1 MGKEVSSPRKRGSS
15 AVRKSL
21 DSRFRGNDGRV
32 SRIGLALAGGGRGAS
47 RPAERLRTSRLP
59 AEAPI
64 SSKRAK
70 TPISRVGLAL
80 AGGGPLGGIYE
91 LGALLAL
98 SESLEGLD
106 FNDLDVYVGVSSGG
120 FIAAGLANG
129 LSPERMR
136 HMFIEND
143 TVEEPF
149 EPELLLKPAFR
160 EYALRALSVPPLLL
174 ASIWNYLASPW
185 SQSFFESF
193 QRLSQAIPT
202 GIFNSAGIN
211 LFLSRIFT
219 APGRSNDFR
228 QLGRRLFLVATDL
241 DSGESVVFGAPGQ
254 DHVPISTAVQA
265 SAALP
270 GLFPPVEVDGRHY
283 VDGALRKTLHASV
296 ALKEGA
302 NLVLCVNPLV
312 PFDSELA
319 VKRGAGKRHKLVDG
333 GLPVVLAQ
341 TFRSIIHSR
350 MQVGMAKYSVDYKNA
365 DVVLFEPN
373 SDDAEMFFTN
383 MFSYSSR
390 RRLCEHAYQKT
401 RIELYRR
408 RHELGP
414 ILARH
419 GIRIRIEALK
429 EKRSLIHHDVGG
441 HAEKENTLLAESHR
455 LGDALDELE
464 RWLERQAEA
473 ARKAA

>member
-1 MGKEVSSPRKRGSS
+1 MVKARAVHAKGRK
-15 AVRKSL
+15 A
-21 DSRFRGNDGRV
+21 
-32 SRIGLALAGGGRGAS
+32 
-47 RPAERLRTSRLP
+47 
-59 AEAPI
+59 AP
-64 SSKRAK
+64 
-70 TPISRVGLAL
+70 SRVGLAL
-80 AGGGPLGGIYE
+80 AGGGPLGGVYE

-98 SESLEGLD
+98 SESLEGVD
-106 FNDLDVYVGVSSGG
+106 FNALDVYVGVSSGG

-129 LSPERMR
+129 LTPERMR

-174 ASIWNYLASPW
+174 ASIWNYLANPW

-202 GIFNSAGIN
+202 GIFNSAGIHD
-211 LFLSRIFT
+211 FLSRIFN

-228 QLGRRLFLVATDL
+228 KLKRRLFLVATDL
-241 DSGESVVFGAPGQ
+241 DSGESVVFGTPGE

-270 GLFPPVEVDGRHY
+270 GLFPPVEIDGRYY
-283 VDGALRKTLHASV
+283 VDGALKKTLHASV

-302 NLVLCVNPLV
+302 DLVLCINPLV

-319 VKRGAGKRHKLVDG
+319 VKRGAGRHKKLVEG

-350 MQVGMAKYSVDYKNA
+350 MQVGMAKYRIEYKNA

-373 SDDAEMFFTN
+373 SDDPEMFFTN
-383 MFSYSSR
+383 MFSYASR

-401 RIELYRR
+401 RTELYRR
-408 RHELGP
+408 RHELAP

-419 GIRIRIEALK
+419 GMRIRLDLLK
-429 EKRSLIHHDVGG
+429 EKRSLVHHDIGD
-441 HAEKENTLLAESHR
+441 HAEKEDTLLAVGHR
-455 LGDALDELE
+455 LGDSLGELE
-464 RWLERQAEA
+464 RWLAHRQPA
-473 ARKAA
+473 ARTAA

>member
-1 MGKEVSSPRKRGSS
+1 MVQARAARVKGRK
-15 AVRKSL
+15 AVR
-21 DSRFRGNDGRV
+21 
-32 SRIGLALAGGGRGAS
+32 
-47 RPAERLRTSRLP
+47 
-59 AEAPI
+59 
-64 SSKRAK
+64 
-70 TPISRVGLAL
+70 SRVGLAL

-98 SESLEGLD
+98 SESLEGVD
-106 FNDLDVYVGVSSGG
+106 FNALDVYVGVSSGG
-120 FIAAGLANG
+120 FLAAGLANG
-129 LSPERMR
+129 LTPERMR
-136 HMFIEND
+136 HMFIESD
-143 TVEEPF
+143 TSEEPF
-149 EPELLLKPAFR
+149 EPEFLLKPAFR

-174 ASIWNYLASPW
+174 ASIWNYLANPW
-185 SQSFFESF
+185 SQNFFESF

-202 GIFNSAGIN
+202 GIFNSAGIHQ
-211 LFLSRIFT
+211 FLGRIFN

-228 QLGRRLFLVATDL
+228 QLKRRLFLVATDL
-241 DSGESVVFGAPGQ
+241 DSGESVVFGAPGRE
-254 DHVPISTAVQA
+254 HVPISTAVQA

-270 GLFPPVEVDGRHY
+270 GLFPPVEIDGRHY
-283 VDGALRKTLHASV
+283 VDGALKKTLHASV

-319 VKRGAGKRHKLVDG
+319 GKRGTGKRHKLVEG

-350 MQVGMAKYSVDYKNA
+350 MQVGLSKYKTDYRNA

-429 EKRSLIHHDVGG
+429 EKRSLIHYDVDG
-441 HAEKENTLLAESHR
+441 HAEKGDTFLAASHR
-455 LGDALDELE
+455 LGDALDELD
-464 RWLERQAEA
+464 RWM
-473 ARKAA
+473 ARRRKTADTKA

>member
-1 MGKEVSSPRKRGSS
+1 M
-15 AVRKSL
+15 
-21 DSRFRGNDGRV
+21 
-32 SRIGLALAGGGRGAS
+32 
-47 RPAERLRTSRLP
+47 
-59 AEAPI
+59 
-64 SSKRAK
+64 
-70 TPISRVGLAL
+70 
-80 AGGGPLGGIYE
+80 
-91 LGALLAL
+91 
-98 SESLEGLD
+98 SESLEGVD

-129 LSPERMR
+129 LTPERMR

-143 TVEEPF
+143 TAEEPF

-202 GIFNSAGIN
+202 GIFNSAGIDK
-211 LFLSRIFT
+211 FLSRIFT

-228 QLGRRLFLVATDL
+228 QLKRRLFLVATDL
-241 DSGESVVFGAPGQ
+241 DSGESVVFGSSGE

-419 GIRIRIEALK
+419 GIHIRLEGLK
-429 EKRSLIHHDVGG
+429 EQRSLTHHDIGD
-441 HAEKENTLLAESHR
+441 HAEMENTLLATSHR
-455 LGDALDELE
+455 LGDALHELE
-464 RWLERQAEA
+464 RWLDHRQEA
-473 ARKAA
+473 ARKVA

>member
-1 MGKEVSSPRKRGSS
+1 MVQGVSSPRKRG
-15 AVRKSL
+15 AGVARKPL
-21 DSRFRGNDGRV
+21 DSRVRGNGCK
-32 SRIGLALAGGGRGAS
+32 
-47 RPAERLRTSRLP
+47 PKP
-59 AEAPI
+59 
-64 SSKRAK
+64 
-70 TPISRVGLAL
+70 RVGLAL
-80 AGGGPLGGIYE
+80 AGGGPLGAIYE

-98 SESLEGLD
+98 SESLEGVD
-106 FNDLDVYVGVSSGG
+106 FSDLDVYVGVSAGG

-129 LSPERMR
+129 LTPERMR
-136 HMFIEND
+136 HMFIESD
-143 TVEEPF
+143 TSEEPF
-149 EPELLLKPAFR
+149 EPEQLLKPAFR

-174 ASIWNYLASPW
+174 ASIWNYLANPW

-193 QRLSQAIPT
+193 QRLSRAIPT
-202 GIFNSAGIN
+202 GIFNITGIDR
-211 LFLSRIFT
+211 FLSRT
-219 APGRSNDFR
+219 YSAAGRSNDFR
-228 QLGRRLFLVATDL
+228 RLKRKLYLVATDL
-241 DSGESVVFGAPGQ
+241 DSGESVVFGSPGR

-270 GLFPPVEVDGRHY
+270 GLFPPVEIGGRHY
-283 VDGALRKTLHASV
+283 VDGALKKTLHASV

-302 NLVLCVNPLV
+302 ELVLCVNPLV

-350 MQVGMAKYSVDYKNA
+350 MQVGLSKYKTDYRNA

-383 MFSYSSR
+383 MFSYASR

-414 ILARH
+414 VLAKH
-419 GIRIRIEALK
+419 GIRIRLDALK
-429 EKRSLIHHDVGG
+429 EKRSLIHHDIGG
-441 HAEKENTLLAESHR
+441 HAEQDNTLQAASHR
-455 LGDALDELE
+455 LGDALEELE
-464 RWLERQAEA
+464 RWLKRRTA
-473 ARKAA
+473 